1 MELNERNIIK
11 YFDIILLADK
21 KDSFFSINKI
31 LIPKYFKYETSE
43 ERDFLQDIRRELKEF
58 SEFHGYFE
66 WLANGSCRL
75 TEKGL
80 DAKEKGGHLKYK
92 KSLTEKP
99 LDWYKIIA
107 IILTVIFGS
116 FNLYQ
121 KYDYNNLKTQYNSL
135 KTINENIVNNIL
147 LKNSV
152 YKVFSN
158 PNKKDKF
165 TISIIGESI
174 LEGEMVF
181 KIIDFKGAEIL
192 NETYP
197 SNVLINGYII
207 DENTTD
213 EEKINMIKKRVS
225 SFFDDKNFI
234 FPAINSSDIIDTDYS
249 NSEIWNDIKSNPK
262 ALGFYYLIGDEL
274 GCKLAYSKKQ
284 KKIVKYFCCC

>member
-1 MELNERNIIK
+1 MK
-11 YFDIILLADK
+11 KIIL
-21 KDSFFSINKI
+21 FFIIGFCFNCKLNPPQNKI
-31 LIPKYFKYETSE
+31 LSTNS
-43 ERDFLQDIRRELKEF
+43 
-58 SEFHGYFE
+58 
-66 WLANGSCRL
+66 
-75 TEKGL
+75 
-80 DAKEKGGHLKYK
+80 
-92 KSLTEKP
+92 
-99 LDWYKIIA
+99 
-107 IILTVIFGS
+107 
-116 FNLYQ
+116 
-121 KYDYNNLKTQYNSL
+121 NNF
-135 KTINENIVNNIL
+135 IL
-147 LKNSV
+147 LEKHRD
-152 YKVFSN
+152 KLFSY

-165 TISIIGESI
+165 SISIIGENI
-174 LEGEMVF
+174 LNGKMIF
-181 KIIDFKGAEIL
+181 KIINSNGIELL

>member
-1 MELNERNIIK
+1 MELNKRNIIK

-21 KDSFFSINKI
+21 KDSFFSINEI
-31 LIPKYFKYETSE
+31 LIPKYFKHETSE

-66 WLANGSCRL
+66 WLANGNCRL
-75 TEKGL
+75 TEKGM

-116 FNLYQ
+116 FNLYL

-174 LEGEMVF
+174 LEGEMFF
-181 KIIDFKGAEIL
+181 KIIDFEGAEIL

-197 SNVLINGYII
+197 SNVLINGYIF
-207 DENTTD
+207 DEKSTSKEL
-213 EEKINMIKKRVS
+213 EEYIKKRVS
-225 SFFDDKNFI
+225 EFFKEDNFSI
-234 FPAINSSDIIDTDYS
+234 PALSVDSEFDSDYS
-249 NSEIWNDIKSNPK
+249 DKKNWNDIKSDSS
-262 ALGFYYLIGDEL
+262 AVGFYYLIGLEN
-274 GCKLAYSKKQ
+274 GCRISYSKKQ
-284 KKIVKYFCCC
+284 KKVLKYFCCC